1 LVELGTHSG
10 NSYFAFCQGIATH
23 GGAGR
28 AYAVDTWLGD
38 EHAGFYGKEI
48 FDDVRAFNDAQFSGI
63 STLLRARFED
73 ARPYFAAGSVDMLHI
88 DGQHNYEAV
97 RQDYETWGESLS
109 ERGVVIFHDTNVRE
123 RCFGVWRLWTELSAQ
138 HPSFEFHHGHGLGV
152 LGIGV
157 DQPAP
162 LRALFDLA
170 PYGAAAAFVRRVFA
184 ARGESL
190 VHLLRA
196 REAAA
201 ALSARERDAQVHA
214 AAFADQKALRERDAQ
229 VHAAALAHQRALLAS
244 VEQLAASREEHL
256 RQLFEEILARD
267 LALKAR
273 DTLLAGRDEAIRAR
287 DERIAAGEATVRAK
301 AAEAANAEAAAA
313 TRAALTAQAHA
324 ETIARMEAAY
334 LSSTSWR
341 VTAPLRAAFR
351 IVRRRPPQMPLFA
364 GPLEAGVPNAA
375 QPQSSPEHTISRDTA
390 RTAAIDDRALLRRL
404 LAAKLAA
411 FLSGKATMQLPWA
424 NAPDISI
431 LLVVFNQAEL
441 TLGCLES
448 VVAVMAGC
456 SIRAEIILVDNA
468 STDRTHD
475 LLERINA
482 ATVIRNNSNR
492 HFLHGVNQAA
502 AAARG
507 RHLLLLN
514 NDAQLLPGSL
524 EAVLNVL
531 DTETAVGAVGGRIIL
546 PDGTLQ
552 EAGSIIWND
561 GTCVGYGR
569 GRDPEDPDFMFR
581 RDVDYCSGA
590 FLATPRTVWERL
602 GGFDPCYGPAYYE
615 ETDYCVRL
623 WEQDLRVVYEP
634 EAAVLH
640 LEFGSAGS
648 RSEVD
653 ALQQRNW
660 AIFRARHVEWLRK
673 QHSPSPDNAL
683 LATRRLRPGSRRVLL
698 IEDRVP
704 KPELGAGYP
713 RAHRVLRELAAA
725 GSDVVLFPMFRH
737 AENWAEVRAVTGPTV
752 QVMLRAGADDLH
764 RFLLSRR
771 EAFDGI
777 IICRPHNMQA
787 FLDAA
792 GADRPGL
799 IGHARL
805 IYDAESVFAARAALE
820 AEARGESIPEPS
832 SAIAQEIAL
841 THAADEVLSVSSGEL
856 EILRKHGV
864 SNASLL
870 GHALDDE
877 TTQTPFLER
886 EGFVFL
892 GAVPD
897 DRSPNADSLLW
908 FAQEVLPLLRE
919 RMGQPQLRLKV
930 VGRVEAQAIQA
941 LDGKAFELI
950 GQKPDLGSVLSL
962 ARVMVVPTRYAA
974 GLPHKVHH
982 AAILGVPMVVSELI
996 RRQLG
1001 WEADG
1006 EVLIGSDPL
1015 AFAEACARLH
1025 AHSELWAGLRERALQ
1040 RARAEC
1046 SPELFRRTIRRL
1058 LAAMPAPAL
1067 TNPTIEAKPRFVGRL
1082 EDEDASLAV
1091 PFGYPPSLHPGPS
1104 PRVAVICH
1112 LYHAELGAEV
1122 LSYLRNIPFTADLFL
1137 STDTE
1142 RKRCDLAAVFASW
1155 KQGEVDVRM
1164 MPNRGRDIAP
1174 KLIGFRDV
1182 HDHYEFVLHLHSK
1195 RSLHA
1200 DFLTPWRGYIYETL
1214 LGSTAI
1220 VRSAFEAF
1228 ARLPRLGML
1237 APQHFEPTRR
1247 WLDWNGNFETAR
1259 AFATR
1264 MGIALRPEA
1273 ALDFPSG
1280 SMFWARSAALRP
1292 VLDLNLS
1299 FKDFPR
1305 ESGQQDHTPAHALER
1320 LYFHVCERAGY
1331 SWLKIADPAL
1341 LFDIRAVIRI
1351 DNPQDLLRFQSEY
1364 GATLHSGVIA
1374 TRSEAPP
1381 LMVRT
1386 SPGLLQRLAQRDLTQ
1401 RQFEKFMA

>member
-1 LVELGTHSG
+1 M
-10 NSYFAFCQGIATH
+10 
-23 GGAGR
+23 
-28 AYAVDTWLGD
+28 
-38 EHAGFYGKEI
+38 
-48 FDDVRAFNDAQFSGI
+48 
-63 STLLRARFED
+63 
-73 ARPYFAAGSVDMLHI
+73 AGS
-88 DGQHNYEAV
+88 
-97 RQDYETWGESLS
+97 
-109 ERGVVIFHDTNVRE
+109 
-123 RCFGVWRLWTELSAQ
+123 
-138 HPSFEFHHGHGLGV
+138 
-152 LGIGV
+152 
-157 DQPAP
+157 
-162 LRALFDLA
+162 
-170 PYGAAAAFVRRVFA
+170 
-184 ARGESL
+184 
-190 VHLLRA
+190 
-196 REAAA
+196 
-201 ALSARERDAQVHA
+201 
-214 AAFADQKALRERDAQ
+214 
-229 VHAAALAHQRALLAS
+229 
-244 VEQLAASREEHL
+244 
-256 RQLFEEILARD
+256 
-267 LALKAR
+267 
-273 DTLLAGRDEAIRAR
+273 
-287 DERIAAGEATVRAK
+287 
-301 AAEAANAEAAAA
+301 
-313 TRAALTAQAHA
+313 
-324 ETIARMEAAY
+324 
-334 LSSTSWR
+334 
-341 VTAPLRAAFR
+341 
-351 IVRRRPPQMPLFA
+351 
-364 GPLEAGVPNAA
+364 
-375 QPQSSPEHTISRDTA
+375 
-390 RTAAIDDRALLRRL
+390 
-404 LAAKLAA
+404 
-411 FLSGKATMQLPWA
+411 
-424 NAPDISI
+424 
-431 LLVVFNQAEL
+431 
-441 TLGCLES
+441 
-448 VVAVMAGC
+448 

-468 STDRTHD
+468 STDRTHE

-482 ATVIRNNSNR
+482 VTVIRNNSNR

-531 DTETAVGAVGGRIIL
+531 DAEAAVGAVGGRIIL

-561 GTCVGYGR
+561 GTCLGYGR

-602 GGFDPCYGPAYYE
+602 GGFDPCYSPAYYE

-623 WEQDLRVVYEP
+623 WQEGLPVVYEP
-634 EAAVLH
+634 GAAVLH
-640 LEFGSAGS
+640 LEFGSAGN

-660 AIFRARHVEWLRK
+660 AIFRERHAEWLHK
-673 QHSPSPDNAL
+673 QHSPSPDNTL
-683 LATRRLRPGSRRVLL
+683 LASRRLRPGSRRVLL
-698 IEDRVP
+698 IEDRLP
-704 KPELGAGYP
+704 KPALGSGYP
-713 RAHRVLRELAAA
+713 RAHRMLRELAAA
-725 GSDVVLFPMFRH
+725 GSEVVLFPMFRH
-737 AENWAEVRAVTGPTV
+737 AENWAEARAVTGPTV
-752 QVMLRAGADDLH
+752 QVMLRAGADDLR

-771 EAFDGI
+771 GAFDGI
-777 IICRPHNMQA
+777 IVCRPHNMQA
-787 FLDAA
+787 FLEAA

-799 IGHARL
+799 LGHARL
-805 IYDAESVFAARAALE
+805 IYDAESVFAARAALA
-820 AEARGESIPEPS
+820 AEARGESISEPS
-832 SAIAQEIAL
+832 KAIAQEIAL
-841 THAADEVLSVSSGEL
+841 SHAADEVLSVSSGEL

-864 SNASLL
+864 GNVSLL

-877 TTQTPFLER
+877 TTQTPFHER

-897 DRSPNADSLLW
+897 DQSPNADSLLW
-908 FAQEVLPLLRE
+908 FAREVLPLLRE

-930 VGRVEAQAIQA
+930 VGRVEAQAIRA
-941 LDGKAFELI
+941 LDGDAFELI
-950 GQKPDLGSVLSL
+950 GQKPDLGSMLSL

-982 AAILGVPMVVSELI
+982 AAILGVPMVVTELI

-1001 WEADG
+1001 WEANG
-1006 EVLIGSDPL
+1006 EVLTGSGPL

-1025 AHSELWAGLRERALQ
+1025 ANSELWTGLRERALQ

-1058 LAAMPAPAL
+1058 LAAMPAPTL
-1067 TNPTIEAKPRFVGRL
+1067 SDPPIEAKPRFVGRL
-1082 EDEDASLAV
+1082 EEEDASLAV
-1091 PFGYPPSLHPGPS
+1091 PFGYPPSLLAAPPHI
-1104 PRVAVICH
+1104 AVICH
-1112 LYHAELGAEV
+1112 LHHAELGAEV
-1122 LSYLRNIPFTADLFL
+1122 LSYLRNIPFTADLFV

-1142 RKRCDLAAVFASW
+1142 RKRCDLTALFASW
-1155 KQGEVDVRM
+1155 KQGEVEVRM

-1200 DFLTPWRGYIYETL
+1200 DFLAPWRGYIYETL

-1247 WLDWNGNFETAR
+1247 WLDWNGNFEIAR
-1259 AFATR
+1259 ALATR
-1264 MGIALRPEA
+1264 MGIALRPDA

-1299 FKDFPR
+1299 FEDFPG
-1305 ESGQQDHTPAHALER
+1305 EFGQQDHTPAHALER

-1341 LFDIRAVIRI
+1341 LFDIRAVIRM
-1351 DNPQDLLRFQSEY
+1351 DNPQDLLRFQSEH
-1364 GATLHSGVIA
+1364 GATLQSGVIA
-1374 TRSEAPP
+1374 TRPETAP

-1386 SPGLLQRLAQRDLTQ
+1386 PPGLLQRLAQRDLT
-1401 RQFEKFMA
+1401 RQPSDSVRSMA